1 MRRLLRTTAAAALFL
16 PSLLS
21 AQRAAPPVTSA
32 RESPWVRST
41 LASMTLRQKVG
52 QMVWPSVFGDYAS
65 SGDSAWTRLRTWI
78 VDDQVGGF
86 TMSIGSPMEIAAKL
100 NAMQRMA
107 RVPLLVGADLE
118 AGAGFRASGGY
129 FLPNAIDLGGATLF
143 PPLMA
148 LGATRDT
155 SLAYAYGR
163 ATAVEGRALG
173 MHIVYGPV
181 LDVNN
186 NAANPVINVRSF
198 GEDPMWV
205 SRLGAAFVRGVQD
218 NGMIATGKHFPG
230 HGDTDVNSHLA
241 LPVVTASRA
250 RLDSVELPPFRASIA
265 AGVGAIMT
273 FHGSMP
279 ALDSTGVPGTLSPA
293 VLTGLLRKEMGF
305 GGLIISDAMDMRG
318 VLDRYGA
325 VEAAKLAVLAGADVL
340 IQPEN
345 VAQTIDAV
353 VAGVKEGRISQARID
368 AAVQRILAAKARLGL
383 PRGAQVDLAS
393 VRALVGDTTN
403 RRLSERIAAR
413 ALTLVRDSAQLLPL
427 ATSAPMASRR
437 ILHVVVARSTN
448 LGAGTTFAAALGRTA
463 GRVRTV
469 VLHPDDP
476 FVDPARLLPLVDSSD
491 VVLMGSYLAQQWDQA
506 SAGVPDGLG
515 ALVNAIQAKGKP
527 LIVIGFGNPYL
538 GSQLPQVGSYLI
550 AWNGSRAS
558 QLAAARAVLGQQVF
572 NRYIPI
578 TMSKSGGS
586 PASGTPL
593 RTPAATPR

>member
-1 MRRLLRTTAAAALFL
+1 MRHRLRSAALALLL
-16 PSLLS
+16 PCLAGAQHPTARDS
-21 AQRAAPPVTSA
+21 A
-32 RESPWVRST
+32 WVRRT
-41 LASMTLRQKVG
+41 MASLSLRQKVG
-52 QMVWPSVFGDYAS
+52 QMVWPSVFADYVS
-65 SGDSAWTRLRTWI
+65 TSDSAWKKVRGWI
-78 VDDQVGGF
+78 ADDQVGGF
-86 TMSIGSPMEIAAKL
+86 TMSIGSPMEMAAKL

-118 AGAGFRASGGY
+118 AGAGFRASGGF

-155 SLAYAYGR
+155 ALAYEYGR

-173 MHIVYGPV
+173 IHIVYGPV

-186 NAANPVINVRSF
+186 NPANPVINVRSF
-198 GEDPMWV
+198 GEDPAWV
-205 SRLGAAFVRGVQD
+205 SRLGAAFVRGVQE

-279 ALDSTGVPGTLSPA
+279 ALDPSGAPGTLSVA
-293 VLTGLLRKEMGF
+293 VLTGLLRKELGF
-305 GGLIISDAMDMRG
+305 HGLIISDAMDMRG

-325 VEAAKLAVLAGADVL
+325 VEAAKLAVLAGADIL
-340 IQPEN
+340 IQPES
-345 VAQTIDAV
+345 VPQTIDAV
-353 VAGVKEGRISQARID
+353 LAGVTEGRIPKARID
-368 AAVQRILAAKARLGL
+368 SAVRRILMAKAGLGL
-383 PRGAQVDLAS
+383 QRNAQVDLTHLRD
-393 VRALVGDTTN
+393 VVGDSAN
-403 RRLSERIAAR
+403 RRLSERVAAR
-413 ALTLVRDSAQLLPL
+413 SVTLVRDSAQILPL
-427 ATSAPMASRR
+427 TAAGAPSRR

-448 LGAGTTFAAALGRTA
+448 LGAGTVFTAALGRAA

-476 FVDPARLLPLVDSSD
+476 LVDQARILPMLDSTD
-491 VVLMGSYLAQQWDQA
+491 MVILGSYMAQQYDQA
-506 SAGVPDGLG
+506 TAGTPDGLG
-515 ALVNAIQAKGKP
+515 ALVNAMQRTGKS
-527 LIVIGFGNPYL
+527 LVVIGFGNPYL
-538 GSQLPQVGSYLI
+538 GGQLSQVGSYLI

-558 QLAAARAVLGQQVF
+558 QLAAARVVLGLQPP

-578 TMSKSGGS
+578 RMSISV
-586 PASGTPL
+586 PVPPSGTTH

>member
-1 MRRLLRTTAAAALFL
+1 MRSFLCTTAAVALCL
-16 PSLLS
+16 PALLPAQRSGTRPPS
-21 AQRAAPPVTSA
+21 AQDSA
-32 RESPWVRST
+32 WVRKT
-41 LASMTLRQKVG
+41 LASMTLRQRVG
-52 QMVWPSVFGDYAS
+52 QMVWPSVFADYVS
-65 SGDSAWTRLRTWI
+65 STDSAWTKLQTWI
-78 VDDQVGGF
+78 VKDQVGGF
-86 TMSIGSPMEIAAKL
+86 TMSIGSPMEMAAKL
-100 NAMQRMA
+100 NAMQRLS
-107 RVPLLVGADLE
+107 RVPLLIGADLE
-118 AGAGFRASGGY
+118 AGAGFRASGGF

-155 SLAYAYGR
+155 ALAYDYGR

-173 MHIVYGPV
+173 IHIVYGPV

-198 GEDPMWV
+198 GEDPAWV
-205 SRLGAAFVRGVQD
+205 GRLGASFVRGVQD
-218 NGMIATGKHFPG
+218 HGMIATGKHFPG

-241 LPVVTASRA
+241 LPVVTASRS

-279 ALDSTGVPGTLSPA
+279 ALDSSGAPGTLSSA
-293 VLTGLLRKEMGF
+293 VLTGLLRREMGF
-305 GGLIISDAMDMRG
+305 HGLIISDAMDMRG

-325 VEAAKLAVLAGADVL
+325 AEAAKLAVLAGADIL
-340 IQPEN
+340 IQPED
-345 VAQTIDAV
+345 VAQTIEAV
-353 VAGVKEGRISQARID
+353 IDGVTEGRIPRDRID
-368 AAVQRILAAKARLGL
+368 AAVRRILFAKARVNL
-383 PRGAQVDLAS
+383 RQATQVDLGG
-393 VRALVGDTTN
+393 VRRLVGDSAN

-413 ALTLVRDSAQLLPL
+413 SVTLVRDTPQLLPL
-427 ATSAPMASRR
+427 ATSGTAAARR

-448 LGAGTTFAAALGRTA
+448 LGAGATFAAALGRTA
-463 GRVRTV
+463 GRVRTI

-476 FVDPARLLPLVDSSD
+476 FVDPARILPLVDSSD

-515 ALVNAIQAKGKP
+515 ALVSAIQARGKP
-527 LIVIGFGNPYL
+527 LVVIGFGNPYL
-538 GSQLPQVGSYLI
+538 GQQLPQVGSYLI

-558 QLAAARAVLGQQVF
+558 QLAAARGILGKQAF

-578 TMSKSGGS
+578 TMSTSGH
-586 PASGTPL
+586 
-593 RTPAATPR
+593 

>member
-1 MRRLLRTTAAAALFL
+1 MRRLLRTAAAVALFL
-16 PSLLS
+16 PELLS
-21 AQRAAPPVTSA
+21 AQRVGARDSA
-32 RESPWVRST
+32 WVRTT

-65 SGDSAWTRLRTWI
+65 TSDSAWKKLRTWI
-78 VDDQVGGF
+78 ETDQVGGF

-100 NAMQRMA
+100 NAMQQMA
-107 RVPLLVGADLE
+107 RIPLLVGADLE

-155 SLAYAYGR
+155 TLAYAYGR
-163 ATAVEGRALG
+163 ATATEGRALG
-173 MHIVYGPV
+173 IHIVYGPV

-186 NAANPVINVRSF
+186 NPGNPVINVRSF
-198 GEDPMWV
+198 GEDPQWV
-205 SRLGAAFVRGVQD
+205 GRLGASFVRGVQD

-250 RLDSVELPPFRASIA
+250 RLDSVELLPFRASIA

-279 ALDSTGVPGTLSPA
+279 ALDPSGVPGTLSPA
-293 VLTGLLRKEMGF
+293 VLTGLLRREMGF
-305 GGLIISDAMDMRG
+305 DGLIISDAMDMRG
-318 VLDRYGA
+318 VLDKYGA
-325 VEAAKLAVLAGADVL
+325 VEAAKLAVLAGSDIL
-340 IQPEN
+340 IQPES
-345 VAQTIDAV
+345 VTETIDAL
-353 VAGVKEGRISQARID
+353 VAGVSEGRITQARID
-368 AAVQRILAAKARLGL
+368 AAVRRILFAKARLGL
-383 PRGAQVDLAS
+383 QRRSQVDLAT
-393 VRALVGDTTN
+393 VRRVVGDTVN

-413 ALTLVRDSAQLLPL
+413 SVTLVRDASQLLPL
-427 ATSAPMASRR
+427 STSGTSNTRR
-437 ILHVVVARSTN
+437 ILHVVVSRSTN
-448 LGAGTTFAAALGRTA
+448 LGAGSTFATALGRTA

-476 FVDPARLLPLVDSSD
+476 FVDPARILPLVDSSD
-491 VVLMGSYLAQQWDQA
+491 VVVMGSYLAQQWDQA

-515 ALVNAIQAKGKP
+515 ALVNAIQQRSKP

-538 GSQLPQVGSYLI
+538 GVQLPQVGSYLI

-558 QLAAARAVLGQQVF
+558 QLAAARAVLGQQPF

-578 TMSKSGGS
+578 TMSISGAR
-586 PASGTPL
+586 PANDTPL

>member
-1 MRRLLRTTAAAALFL
+1 MRSLHRTLAAFALCLPGLLT
-16 PSLLS
+16 
-21 AQRAAPPVTSA
+21 AQRSGTRDSA
-32 RESPWVRST
+32 WVRST
-41 LASMTLRQKVG
+41 LANMTLRQKVG
-52 QMVWPSVFGDYAS
+52 QMVWPSVFADYVS
-65 SGDSAWTRLRTWI
+65 TTDSAWTRLSGWI
-78 VDDQVGGF
+78 ATDQVGGF
-86 TMSIGSPMEIAAKL
+86 TMSIGSPMEMGAKL
-100 NAMQRMA
+100 NAMQQMA
-107 RVPLLVGADLE
+107 RVPLLIGADLE
-118 AGAGFRASGGY
+118 AGAGFRASGGF
-129 FLPNAIDLGGATLF
+129 FLPNAIDLGGATFF

-148 LGATRDT
+148 LGAARDT
-155 SLAYAYGR
+155 GLAYAYGK

-173 MHIVYGPV
+173 IHIVYGPV

-198 GEDPMWV
+198 GEDPAWV
-205 SRLGAAFVRGVQD
+205 GRLGAAFVRGVQQ

-279 ALDSTGVPGTLSPA
+279 ALDSSGVPGTLSPA
-293 VLTGLLRKEMGF
+293 VLTGLLRKEMCF

-325 VEAAKLAVLAGADVL
+325 VEAAKLAVLAGADIL

-345 VAQTIDAV
+345 VTQTIDAV
-353 VAGVKEGRISQARID
+353 VTGVTEGRISRARID
-368 AAVQRILAAKARLGL
+368 SAVRRILHAKAGLGL
-383 PRGAQVDLAS
+383 QRQAQVDLR
-393 VRALVGDTTN
+393 VLRRVVGDSAN

-413 ALTLVRDSAQLLPL
+413 SVTLVRDSTQLLPL
-427 ATSAPMASRR
+427 PSGATRR

-463 GRVRTV
+463 GRVKTV

-476 FVDPARLLPLVDSSD
+476 FVDPARILPHVDSSD
-491 VVLMGSYLAQQWDQA
+491 VVVMGSYLAQQWDEA

-515 ALVNAIQAKGKP
+515 AVVTAIQQRAKP

-558 QLAAARAVLGQQVF
+558 QLAAARAILGQQPF

-578 TMSKSGGS
+578 TMSNSGRG
-586 PASGTPL
+586 PATGIPRSK
-593 RTPAATPR
+593 PAATPR

>member
-1 MRRLLRTTAAAALFL
+1 M
-16 PSLLS
+16 
-21 AQRAAPPVTSA
+21 
-32 RESPWVRST
+32 
-41 LASMTLRQKVG
+41 
-52 QMVWPSVFGDYAS
+52 
-65 SGDSAWTRLRTWI
+65 
-78 VDDQVGGF
+78 
-86 TMSIGSPMEIAAKL
+86 
-100 NAMQRMA
+100 
-107 RVPLLVGADLE
+107 PLLVGADLE
-118 AGAGFRASGGY
+118 AGAGFRASGGF
-129 FLPNAIDLGGATLF
+129 FLPNAIDLGGATVF

-155 SLAYAYGR
+155 ALAYAYGR

-173 MHIVYGPV
+173 IHIVYGPV

-186 NAANPVINVRSF
+186 NPANPVINVRSF
-198 GEDPMWV
+198 GEDPVWV
-205 SRLGAAFVRGVQD
+205 SRLGAAFVRGVQE

-279 ALDSTGVPGTLSPA
+279 ALDTSGAPGTLSVA

-305 GGLIISDAMDMRG
+305 HGLIISDAMDMRG

-325 VEAAKLAVLAGADVL
+325 VEAAKLAVLAGADIL

-345 VAQTIDAV
+345 VPQTIDAV
-353 VAGVKEGRISQARID
+353 VAGVNEGRIPRARID
-368 AAVQRILAAKARLGL
+368 AAVQRILLAKAGLGL
-383 PRGAQVDLAS
+383 QRRAQVDLAHLR
-393 VRALVGDTTN
+393 VVVGDSAN
-403 RRLSERIAAR
+403 RRLSERVAER
-413 ALTLVRDSAQLLPL
+413 SVTLVRDSARLLPL
-427 ATSAPMASRR
+427 AGSTSPTRR
-437 ILHVVVARSTN
+437 VLHLVVARSTN
-448 LGAGTTFAAALGRTA
+448 LAAGTSFAAALGRSA

-476 FVDPARLLPLVDSSD
+476 FVDQARILPLLDSTD
-491 VVLMGSYLAQQWDQA
+491 VVILGSYMAQQYDQA
-506 SAGVPDGLG
+506 TAGTPDGLG
-515 ALVNAIQAKGKP
+515 ALVNAIQRSGKS

-538 GSQLPQVGSYLI
+538 GGQLPQVGSYLI

-558 QLAAARAVLGQQVF
+558 QLAAARVVLGLQPP

-578 TMSKSGGS
+578 RMSISAPVPS
-586 PASGTPL
+586 NGTTL
-593 RTPAATPR
+593 RTPAAIPR

>member
-1 MRRLLRTTAAAALFL
+1 MSHRLRTASFALLL
-16 PSLLS
+16 PCLAG
-21 AQRAAPPVTSA
+21 AQRVTA
-32 RESPWVRST
+32 RDSLWVRKT
-41 LASMTLRQKVG
+41 MASLSLRQKVA
-52 QMVWPSVFGDYAS
+52 QMVWPSVFADYVS
-65 SGDSAWTRLRTWI
+65 TSDSAWMKVRGWI
-78 VDDQVGGF
+78 ADDQVGGF
-86 TMSIGSPMEIAAKL
+86 TMSIGSPMEMAAKL

-118 AGAGFRASGGY
+118 AGAGFRASGGF

-155 SLAYAYGR
+155 VLAYQYGR

-173 MHIVYGPV
+173 IHIVYGPV

-186 NAANPVINVRSF
+186 NPANPVINVRSF

-205 SRLGAAFVRGVQD
+205 SRLGAAFVRGVQE

-279 ALDSTGVPGTLSPA
+279 ALDSSGAPGTLSVA
-293 VLTGLLRKEMGF
+293 VLTGLLRKELGF
-305 GGLIISDAMDMRG
+305 HGLIISDAMDMRG

-325 VEAAKLAVLAGADVL
+325 VEAAKLAVVAGADIL

-345 VAQTIDAV
+345 VPQTIDAV
-353 VAGVKEGRISQARID
+353 VAGVTEGRISKARID
-368 AAVQRILAAKARLGL
+368 SAVRRILLAKAGLGL
-383 PRGAQVDLAS
+383 QRNAQVDFTRL
-393 VRALVGDTTN
+393 RAVVGDSAN
-403 RRLSERIAAR
+403 RRLSERVAAR
-413 ALTLVRDSAQLLPL
+413 SVTLVRDSAHILPL
-427 ATSAPMASRR
+427 TAAGAASRR
-437 ILHVVVARSTN
+437 ILNVVVARSTN
-448 LGAGTTFAAALGRTA
+448 LGAGTTFSAAMGRAA

-476 FVDPARLLPLVDSSD
+476 FVDQARILPLLDSTD
-491 VVLMGSYLAQQWDQA
+491 VVILGSYMAQQYDQA
-506 SAGVPDGLG
+506 TAGMPDGLG
-515 ALVNAIQAKGKP
+515 ALVNAIQRSGKP
-527 LIVIGFGNPYL
+527 LVVIGFGNPYL
-538 GSQLPQVGSYLI
+538 GGQLPQVGSYLI

-558 QLAAARAVLGQQVF
+558 QLAAARVVLGLQPP

-578 TMSKSGGS
+578 RMSISVPVPS
-586 PASGTPL
+586 NGTTL

>member
-1 MRRLLRTTAAAALFL
+1 MRSLLRTTAAVALCL
-16 PSLLS
+16 PALLS
-21 AQRAAPPVTSA
+21 AQRSVGRTPSA
-32 RESPWVRST
+32 RDSAWVRRT
-41 LASMTLRQKVG
+41 MASMTLRQRVG
-52 QMVWPSVFGDYAS
+52 QMVWPSVFADYVAS
-65 SGDSAWTRLRTWI
+65 TDSAWSKLSTWI
-78 VDDQVGGF
+78 VKDQVGGF
-86 TMSIGSPMEIAAKL
+86 TMSIGSPMEMAVKL
-100 NAMQRMA
+100 NAMQRLST
-107 RVPLLVGADLE
+107 VPLLIGADLE
-118 AGAGFRASGGY
+118 AGAGFRASGGF

-155 SLAYAYGR
+155 VLAYDYGR

-173 MHIVYGPV
+173 IHIVYGPV

-198 GEDPMWV
+198 GEDPGWV
-205 SRLGAAFVRGVQD
+205 SRLGASFVRGVQEH
-218 NGMIATGKHFPG
+218 GMLATGKHFPG

-241 LPVVTASRA
+241 LPVVTATRA
-250 RLDSVELPPFRASIA
+250 RLDAVELPPFRASIA

-279 ALDSTGVPGTLSPA
+279 ALDSSGAPGTLSPA

-305 GGLIISDAMDMRG
+305 NGLIISDAMDMRG

-325 VEAAKLAVLAGADVL
+325 AEAAKLAVLAGADIL
-340 IQPEN
+340 IQPED

-353 VAGVKEGRISQARID
+353 LGGVTEGRITRERID
-368 AAVQRILAAKARLGL
+368 AAVRRILFAKAHLGL
-383 PRGAQVDLAS
+383 QRGAQVDLNS
-393 VRALVGDTTN
+393 VRRVVGDSAN

-413 ALTLVRDSAQLLPL
+413 SVTLVRDTPQLLPL
-427 ATSAPMASRR
+427 ATSGTAATRR

-448 LGAGTTFAAALGRTA
+448 LGAGSTFAAALGRTA
-463 GRVRTV
+463 GRVRTI

-476 FVDPARLLPLVDSSD
+476 FVDPARILPLVDSSD

-515 ALVNAIQAKGKP
+515 ALVTAIQARGKP
-527 LIVIGFGNPYL
+527 LVVIGFGNPYL
-538 GSQLPQVGSYLI
+538 GRQLPQVGSYLI

-558 QLAAARAVLGQQVF
+558 QLAAARGILGLQVF

-578 TMSKSGGS
+578 TMSVSGH
-586 PASGTPL
+586 
-593 RTPAATPR
+593 

>member
-1 MRRLLRTTAAAALFL
+1 MRHRLRSAALALLL
-16 PSLLS
+16 PCLAGAQHPTARDS
-21 AQRAAPPVTSA
+21 A
-32 RESPWVRST
+32 WVRRT
-41 LASMTLRQKVG
+41 MASLSLRQKVG
-52 QMVWPSVFGDYAS
+52 QMVWPSVFADYVS
-65 SGDSAWTRLRTWI
+65 TSDSAWKKVRGWI
-78 VDDQVGGF
+78 ADDQVGGF
-86 TMSIGSPMEIAAKL
+86 TMSIGSPMEMAAKL

-118 AGAGFRASGGY
+118 AGAGFRASGGF

-155 SLAYAYGR
+155 ALAYEYGR

-173 MHIVYGPV
+173 IHIVYGPV

-186 NAANPVINVRSF
+186 NPANPVINVRSF
-198 GEDPMWV
+198 GEDPAWV
-205 SRLGAAFVRGVQD
+205 SRLGAAFVRGVQE

-279 ALDSTGVPGTLSPA
+279 ALDPSGAPGTLSVA
-293 VLTGLLRKEMGF
+293 VLTGLLRKELGF
-305 GGLIISDAMDMRG
+305 HGLIISDAMDMRG

-325 VEAAKLAVLAGADVL
+325 VEAAKLAVLAGADIL
-340 IQPEN
+340 IQPES
-345 VAQTIDAV
+345 VPQTIDAV
-353 VAGVKEGRISQARID
+353 LAGVTEGRIPKARID
-368 AAVQRILAAKARLGL
+368 SAVRRILMAKAGLGL
-383 PRGAQVDLAS
+383 QRNAQVDLTHLRD
-393 VRALVGDTTN
+393 VVGDSAN
-403 RRLSERIAAR
+403 RRLSERVAAR
-413 ALTLVRDSAQLLPL
+413 SVTLVRDSAQILPL
-427 ATSAPMASRR
+427 TAAGAPSRR

-448 LGAGTTFAAALGRTA
+448 LGAGTVFTAALGRAA

-476 FVDPARLLPLVDSSD
+476 LVDQARILPMLDSTD
-491 VVLMGSYLAQQWDQA
+491 VVILGSYMAQQYDQA
-506 SAGVPDGLG
+506 TAGTPDGLG
-515 ALVNAIQAKGKP
+515 ALVNAIQRTGKS
-527 LIVIGFGNPYL
+527 LVVIGFGNPYL
-538 GSQLPQVGSYLI
+538 GGQLSQVGSYLI

-558 QLAAARAVLGQQVF
+558 QLAAARVVLGLQPP

-578 TMSKSGGS
+578 RMSISV
-586 PASGTPL
+586 PVPPSGTTH

>member
-1 MRRLLRTTAAAALFL
+1 MTRRLLRTIALSVVF

-21 AQRAAPPVTSA
+21 AQRVTARDSA
-32 RESPWVRST
+32 WVRST
-41 LASMTLRQKVG
+41 LSRLTLRQKVG
-52 QMVWPSVFGDYAS
+52 QMVWPSVFADYAATS
-65 SGDSAWTRLRTWI
+65 DSAWSRISGWI
-78 VDDQVGGF
+78 HSDQVGGF
-86 TMSIGSPMEIAAKL
+86 TMSIGSPMEMAAKL
-100 NAMQRMA
+100 NAMQMMA
-107 RVPLLVGADLE
+107 RVPLLIGADLE

-155 SLAYAYGR
+155 ALAYEYGK

-173 MHIVYGPV
+173 IHIVYGPV

-198 GEDPMWV
+198 GEDPSWV
-205 SRLGAAFVRGVQD
+205 SRLGASFIRGVQE

-250 RLDSVELPPFRASIA
+250 RLDSVELPPFRAAIA
-265 AGVGAIMT
+265 AGVGAMMT

-279 ALDSTGVPGTLSPA
+279 ALDSTGTPGTLSVA
-293 VLTGLLRKEMGF
+293 VLSGLLRRNMGF
-305 GGLIISDAMDMRG
+305 TGLIISDAMDMRG

-325 VEAAKLAVLAGADVL
+325 VEAAKLAVIAGADIL

-353 VAGVKEGRISQARID
+353 VAGVAEGRIPASRID
-368 AAVQRILAAKARLGL
+368 AAVRRILLAKAQLGL
-383 PRGAQVDLAS
+383 QRRAQVDLARVRS
-393 VRALVGDTTN
+393 VVGDSAN
-403 RRLSERIAAR
+403 KRLSERVASR
-413 ALTLVRDSAQLLPL
+413 AITLVRDSLKLLPL
-427 ATSAPMASRR
+427 LGATGTPDRR
-437 ILHVVVARSTN
+437 ILHLVVSRSTN
-448 LGAGTTFAAALGRTA
+448 LGAGTTFAAALGRSA

-476 FVDPARLLPLVDSSD
+476 FVDAARILPIIDSSD
-491 VVLMGSYLAQQWDQA
+491 VVVLASYMAQQWDQA
-506 SAGVPDGLG
+506 SAAAPDGLG
-515 ALVNAIQAKGKP
+515 AFVNAIQGTGKP

-538 GSQLPQVGSYLI
+538 GVQLPQVGSYLI

-558 QLAAARAVLGQQVF
+558 QLAAARAVLGLQPF

-578 TMSKSGGS
+578 TMSITGQAPATGIRKS
-586 PASGTPL
+586 PA
-593 RTPAATPR
+593 AIPR

>member
-1 MRRLLRTTAAAALFL
+1 MRFLLRTAAVLLL
-16 PSLLS
+16 PAWLS
-21 AQRAAPPVTSA
+21 AQRPAGRAPSA
-32 RESPWVRST
+32 QDSAWVRRT
-41 LASMTLRQKVG
+41 LASMTLRQRVG
-52 QMVWPSVFGDYAS
+52 QMVWPSVFADYVS
-65 SGDSAWTRLRTWI
+65 STDSAWAKLSAWI
-78 VDDQVGGF
+78 VKDQVGGF
-86 TMSIGSPMEIAAKL
+86 TMSIGSPMEMAVKL
-100 NAMQRMA
+100 NAMQRLA
-107 RVPLLVGADLE
+107 KVPLLVGADLE
-118 AGAGFRASGGY
+118 AGAGFRASGGF

-173 MHIVYGPV
+173 IHIVYGPV

-198 GEDPMWV
+198 GEDPAWV
-205 SRLGAAFVRGVQD
+205 GRLGASFVRGVQEH
-218 NGMIATGKHFPG
+218 GMLATAKHFPG

-265 AGVGAIMT
+265 AGVGAVMT

-279 ALDSTGVPGTLSPA
+279 ALDSSGAPGTLSPA

-305 GGLIISDAMDMRG
+305 NGLIISDAMDMRG

-325 VEAAKLAVLAGADVL
+325 VEAAKLAVLAGADIL
-340 IQPEN
+340 IQPED
-345 VAQTIDAV
+345 VSQTIEAV
-353 VAGVKEGRISQARID
+353 VAGVTEGRIARARID
-368 AAVQRILAAKARLGL
+368 GAVRRILFAKAQLGL
-383 PRGAQVDLAS
+383 RRGAQVDLNG
-393 VRALVGDTTN
+393 VRQVVGDSAN
-403 RRLSERIAAR
+403 RRLAERIAAR
-413 ALTLVRDSAQLLPL
+413 SVTLVRDTPQLLPL
-427 ATSAPMASRR
+427 STGGTAATRR

-463 GRVRTV
+463 GRVRTI

-476 FVDPARLLPLVDSSD
+476 FVDPARILPLVDSAD

-515 ALVNAIQAKGKP
+515 ALVTAIQQRGKP
-527 LIVIGFGNPYL
+527 LVVIGFGNPYL
-538 GSQLPQVGSYLI
+538 GRQLPQVGSYLI

-558 QLAAARAVLGQQVF
+558 QLAAARGVLGLQVF

-578 TMSKSGGS
+578 TMSITG
-586 PASGTPL
+586 
-593 RTPAATPR
+593 R

>member
-1 MRRLLRTTAAAALFL
+1 MRSFLRSTTVVALFL
-16 PSLLS
+16 PAVLL
-21 AQRAAPPVTSA
+21 AQRPGGRTASA
-32 RESPWVRST
+32 EDSAWVRRT
-41 LASMTLRQKVG
+41 LAAMTLRQRVG
-52 QMVWPSVFGDYAS
+52 QMVWPSVFADYVS
-65 SGDSAWTRLRTWI
+65 STDSAWTKLSSWI
-78 VDDQVGGF
+78 EKDQVGGF
-86 TMSIGSPMEIAAKL
+86 TMSIGSPMEMAAKL
-100 NAMQRMA
+100 NAMQRLS
-107 RVPLLVGADLE
+107 RIPLLIGADLE

-155 SLAYAYGR
+155 VLAYEYGQ

-173 MHIVYGPV
+173 IHIVYGPV

-198 GEDPMWV
+198 GQDPGWV
-205 SRLGAAFVRGVQD
+205 SRLGASFVRGVQEH
-218 NGMIATGKHFPG
+218 GMIATGKHFPG

-250 RLDSVELPPFRASIA
+250 RLDTVELPPFRASIA
-265 AGVGAIMT
+265 TGVGAIMT

-279 ALDSTGVPGTLSPA
+279 ALDASGAPGTLSPA

-305 GGLIISDAMDMRG
+305 TGLIISDAMDMRG

-325 VEAAKLAVLAGADVL
+325 VEAAKLAVLAGADIL

-353 VAGVKEGRISQARID
+353 IGGVTEGRITRDRID
-368 AAVQRILAAKARLGL
+368 AAVRRILFAKVSVGL
-383 PRGAQVDLAS
+383 RQRAQVDLS
-393 VRALVGDTTN
+393 GVRRLVGDSTN

-413 ALTLVRDSAQLLPL
+413 SVTLVRDTLRLLPL
-427 ATSAPMASRR
+427 DTSATAATRR
-437 ILHVVVARSTN
+437 ILHIVVARSTN
-448 LGAGTTFAAALGRTA
+448 LGAGTTFASALGRTA

-476 FVDPARLLPLVDSSD
+476 FVDPARVLPLVDSAD

-515 ALVNAIQAKGKP
+515 ALVTAIQARGKP

-538 GSQLPQVGSYLI
+538 GRQLPQVGSYLI

-558 QLAAARAVLGQQVF
+558 QLAAARGILGLQMF

-578 TMSKSGGS
+578 TMSISGH
-586 PASGTPL
+586 
-593 RTPAATPR
+593 

>member
-1 MRRLLRTTAAAALFL
+1 MRTLLRAAVLVALL
-16 PSLLS
+16 HPDQLT
-21 AQRAAPPVTSA
+21 AQRAGGA
-32 RESPWVRST
+32 RDDAWVRST
-41 LASMTLRQKVG
+41 LSSLTLRQKVG
-52 QMVWPSVFGDYAS
+52 QMVWPSVFADYAS
-65 SGDSAWTRLRTWI
+65 STDSAWKTLSSWI
-78 VDDQVGGF
+78 EDDHVGGF
-86 TMSIGSPMEIAAKL
+86 TMSIGSPMEMAAKL

-107 RVPLLVGADLE
+107 RIPLLVGADLE
-118 AGAGFRASGGY
+118 AGAGFRASGGF

-155 SLAYAYGR
+155 ALAYAYGK

-173 MHIVYGPV
+173 IHIVYGPV

-198 GEDPMWV
+198 GEDPAWV
-205 SRLGAAFVRGVQD
+205 GRLGASFIRGVQD

-250 RLDSVELPPFRASIA
+250 RLDSVELPPFRAAIA
-265 AGVGAIMT
+265 AGAGAIMT

-293 VLTGLLRKEMGF
+293 VLTGVLRRDMGF

-325 VEAAKLAVLAGADVL
+325 AEAAKLAVLAGADIL
-340 IQPEN
+340 IQPVN
-345 VAQTIDAV
+345 VRQTIDAV
-353 VAGVKEGRISQARID
+353 VAGVAEGRIPRARID
-368 AAVQRILAAKARLGL
+368 SAVRRILQAKASLGL
-383 PRGAQVDLAS
+383 QRRSQVDLAT
-393 VRALVGDTTN
+393 VRRVVGDSTN

-413 ALTLVRDSAQLLPL
+413 SITLVRDTPQLLPL
-427 ATSAPMASRR
+427 TGAGSARR

-448 LGAGTTFAAALGRTA
+448 LGAGTTFATALGKSV
-463 GRVRTV
+463 GRVRTIV
-469 VLHPDDP
+469 VHPDDP
-476 FVDPARLLPLVDSSD
+476 FVDPARILPLVDSSD
-491 VVLMGSYLAQQWDQA
+491 VVLMASYLAQQWDQA

-515 ALVNAIQAKGKP
+515 ALVTAIQQRAKP
-527 LIVIGFGNPYL
+527 LIVVGFGNPYL

-558 QLAAARAVLGQQVF
+558 QLAAARAIMGLVAF

-578 TMSKSGGS
+578 TMSISGQ
-586 PASGTPL
+586 
-593 RTPAATPR
+593 RQ

>member
-1 MRRLLRTTAAAALFL
+1 MRARSLAVLAMVCLPALLQG
-16 PSLLS
+16 
-21 AQRAAPPVTSA
+21 QRSGA
-32 RESPWVRST
+32 RDGAWVRRT
-41 LASMTLRQKVG
+41 LAAMTLRQKVG
-52 QMVWPSVFGDYAS
+52 QMVWPSVFADYAS
-65 SGDSAWTRLRTWI
+65 TTDSAWTRLTDWI
-78 VDDQVGGF
+78 VTEQVGGF
-86 TMSIGSPMEIAAKL
+86 TMSIGSPMEMGAKL
-100 NAMQRMA
+100 NAMQQMA
-107 RVPLLVGADLE
+107 RVPLLIGADLE
-118 AGAGFRASGGY
+118 AGAGFRASGGF

-155 SLAYAYGR
+155 ALAYAYGK

-173 MHIVYGPV
+173 IHIVYGPV

-198 GEDPMWV
+198 GEDPLWV
-205 SRLGAAFVRGVQD
+205 GRLGAAFVRGVQAH
-218 NGMIATGKHFPG
+218 GMIATGKHFPG

-265 AGVGAIMT
+265 AGVAAIMT

-279 ALDSTGVPGTLSPA
+279 ALDSSGVPGTLSPK
-293 VLTGLLRKEMGF
+293 VLTGLLRQEMAF

-345 VAQTIDAV
+345 VRQTIDAV
-353 VAGVKEGRISQARID
+353 VAGVAEGRIPPARID
-368 AAVQRILAAKARLGL
+368 SAVRRILQAKAGLGL
-383 PRGAQVDLAS
+383 SQRSQVDL
-393 VRALVGDTTN
+393 RALRRVVGDSAN
-403 RRLSERIAAR
+403 RRLSERVAAR
-413 ALTLVRDSAQLLPL
+413 AITLVRDTPQLLPL
-427 ATSAPMASRR
+427 PSGPTRR

-448 LGAGTTFAAALGRTA
+448 LGAGTTFASALGRSA
-463 GRVRTV
+463 GRVKTI

-476 FVDPARLLPLVDSSD
+476 FVDPARILPHVDSSD
-491 VVLMGSYLAQQWDQA
+491 VVVMGSYLAQQWDQA

-515 ALVNAIQAKGKP
+515 AVVSAIQQRGTP
-527 LIVIGFGNPYL
+527 LIVVGFGNPYL
-538 GSQLPQVGSYLI
+538 GSQLPGVGSYLI

-558 QLAAARAVLGQQVF
+558 QLAAARALLGQQPF

-578 TMSKSGGS
+578 TMSISGGR
-586 PASGTPL
+586 PVTGTPS

>member
-1 MRRLLRTTAAAALFL
+1 MRRLLRTAAVTALFL
-16 PSLLS
+16 PGLLP
-21 AQRAAPPVTSA
+21 AQRADTRDSA
-32 RESPWVRST
+32 WVRST
-41 LASMTLRQKVG
+41 LASMSLRQKVG
-52 QMVWPSVFGDYAS
+52 QMVWPSVFADYVATS
-65 SGDSAWTRLRTWI
+65 DSAWGRISRWI
-78 VDDQVGGF
+78 TTDQVGGF
-86 TMSIGSPMEIAAKL
+86 TMSIGSPMEMAAKL

-129 FLPNAIDLGGATLF
+129 FLPNAIDLGGATNF

-148 LGATRDT
+148 LGAARDT
-155 SLAYAYGR
+155 ALAYAYGR

-173 MHIVYGPV
+173 IHIVYGPV

-198 GEDPMWV
+198 GEDPAWV

-218 NGMIATGKHFPG
+218 HGMLATGKHFPG
-230 HGDTDVNSHLA
+230 HGDTDINSHLA

-279 ALDSTGVPGTLSPA
+279 ALDPSGAPGTLSPA
-293 VLTGLLRKEMGF
+293 VLTGVLRKEMKF
-305 GGLIISDAMDMRG
+305 NGLIISDAMDMRG

-325 VEAAKLAVLAGADVL
+325 VEAAKLAVIAGSDIL

-345 VAQTIDAV
+345 VTETIDAV
-353 VAGVKEGRISQARID
+353 VAGVREGRITQARID
-368 AAVQRILAAKARLGL
+368 DAVRRILLAKARLGL
-383 PRGAQVDLAS
+383 RRGAQVDLAR
-393 VRALVGDTTN
+393 VRTVVGDTSN
-403 RRLSERIAAR
+403 KRLAERVGEKSI
-413 ALTLVRDSAQLLPL
+413 TLVRDTPQLLPL
-427 ATSAPMASRR
+427 LAKGPMPERR
-437 ILHVVVARSTN
+437 ILHLVVARSTN
-448 LGAGTTFAAALGRTA
+448 LGAGSAFAAALGKSA

-476 FVDPARLLPLVDSSD
+476 LVDPARILALVDSSEI
-491 VVLMGSYLAQQWDQA
+491 VLMASYMAQQWDAA
-506 SAGVPDGLG
+506 SAAGPDGLG
-515 ALVNAIQAKGKP
+515 ALVNAIQQRSKP
-527 LIVIGFGNPYL
+527 LVMIGFGNPYL
-538 GSQLPQVGSYLI
+538 GGQLPQVASYLI

-558 QLAAARAVLGQQVF
+558 QIAAARAMLGQQPF

-578 TMSKSGGS
+578 TMSPAGS
-586 PASGTPL
+586 APAGSTTL
-593 RTPAATPR
+593 RTPAAIPR